1 MFATGWFFRF
11 YRSWLKAVVC
21 EKLMINNNSP
31 RRRRVTRF
39 ICAKIALSNHIRNK
53 KVKIFY
59 NTLPKCSYFNKNPV
73 YRGAAE
79 SVLRVCQNSLN
90 VGTCLWHVGPICCLS
105 GLTSQSD
112 VPTSL
117 KSHILTHRPFLFIT
131 GSMGTGADGS
141 RNFFWGGVAVCAAL
155 NVTEAGAAAPGP
167 PGTEGV
173 WSESR

>member
-39 ICAKIALSNHIRNK
+39 ICAKIAISNHIRNK
-53 KVKIFY
+53 KSKNFFT
-59 NTLPKCSYFNKNPV
+59 TLASN
-73 YRGAAE
+73 A
-79 SVLRVCQNSLN
+79 
-90 VGTCLWHVGPICCLS
+90 
-105 GLTSQSD
+105 
-112 VPTSL
+112 
-117 KSHILTHRPFLFIT
+117 HILTKIPFIGVPRKIVLSRLASRFSFYHGKDGNRRGWVT
-131 GSMGTGADGS
+131 EFFFGGGGS
-141 RNFFWGGVAVCAAL
+141 RYAAAL